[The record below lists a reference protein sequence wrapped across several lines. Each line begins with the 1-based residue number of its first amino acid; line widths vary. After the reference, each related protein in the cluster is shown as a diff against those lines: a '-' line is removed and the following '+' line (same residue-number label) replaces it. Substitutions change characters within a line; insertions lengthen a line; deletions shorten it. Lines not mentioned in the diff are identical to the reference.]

1 MKLLPSIV
9 AVVALSAASPVFASD
24 VSSDR
29 YFKAQAKDPQA
40 SSTTSSTAPQADAKK
55 APLPLLC
62 ACAKMGEHGG
72 ASRPAPAGN

>member
-55 APLPLLC
+55 APLLC